1 MQGQIEEKLK
11 LERLLVLQEVL
22 NSQQLNFNKSF
33 VNTKMEILLERKG
46 RNDNQL
52 VGRTPYM
59 QATHIENNAS
69 SIGEIVEVRING
81 ATKNS
86 LKGNFI
92 NSRVENYN

>member
-1 MQGQIEEKLK
+1 M
-11 LERLLVLQEVL
+11 
-22 NSQQLNFNKSF
+22 
-33 VNTKMEILLERKG
+33 
-46 RNDNQL
+46 